1 MQQQSISISRVLVT
15 AAAFVVVIA
24 GMKAASSLL
33 VPFLLS
39 GFIAIIT
46 APSMFWLQRKG
57 VPAWLAILSVI
68 LLVLICVLLVSGL
81 IGTSI
86 RDFKN
91 NLPEFQVQIDGFLA
105 TATNWLE
112 ALDIDTASL
121 EIKNIFNPGSAMRLV
136 AAGLSSLQTVL
147 TNGFLLLM
155 TVAFMLMEASSL
167 PSKLKAIMGDHEDS
181 LDTFDRFISDVKQYM
196 ALKTLISL
204 ATGIIVAVFLYLTGV
219 SYPLLW
225 GLLAFLL
232 NYIPNIGSI
241 IAAIPPVIL
250 ALIQLG
256 LIKAVIVAGGF
267 LVVNIVMGSIV
278 EPRFM
283 GRGVG
288 LSTLVVFLSLLFW
301 GWVLGPVGM
310 LLSVPLTITAKIALA
325 SFDESRWLAILLGPD
340 ISAVKSIGVESAT
353 LDSDVD

>member
-1 MQQQSISISRVLVT
+1 MQSKNLSISRVFVT

-39 GFIAIIT
+39 AFIAIIT
-46 APSMFWLQRKG
+46 APFMFWLQRKG
-57 VPAWLAILSVI
+57 IPAWLAILSVI
-68 LLVLICVLLVSGL
+68 LLVLVCILLVSGL
-81 IGTSI
+81 IGTSM

-91 NLPEFQVQIDGFLA
+91 NLPEFQKQIDGVLA
-105 TATNWLE
+105 TASHWLE
-112 ALDIDTASL
+112 VLEIDTESL

-136 AAGLSSLQTVL
+136 AAGLSSFQTVL
-147 TNGFLLLM
+147 TNGFLLIM

-167 PSKLKAIMGDHEDS
+167 PSKLKAILGDHENS
-181 LDTFDRFISDVKQYM
+181 LETFDRFIADVKQYM
-196 ALKTLISL
+196 ALKTLVSL
-204 ATGIIVAVFLYLTGV
+204 VTGTIVAVFLYLTGV

-256 LIKAVIVAGGF
+256 LIKSVIVAGGF

-310 LLSVPLTITAKIALA
+310 LLSVPLTITAKIALD
-325 SFDESRWLAILLGPD
+325 SFEESRWLAILLGPD
-340 ISAVKSIGVESAT
+340 ISTAKSIKAESSPQDIDA
-353 LDSDVD
+353 S

>member
-1 MQQQSISISRVLVT
+1 MQPQNVSISRVLVT

-33 VPFLLS
+33 VSFLLS
-39 GFIAIIT
+39 GFIAIIM

-68 LLVLICVLLVSGL
+68 SLVLICVLLVSGL
-81 IGTSI
+81 IGTSM

-91 NLPEFQVQIDGFLA
+91 NMPEFQKQIDGILA
-105 TATNWLE
+105 TAINWLE
-112 ALDIDTASL
+112 ALNIDTASL
-121 EIKNIFNPGSAMRLV
+121 KLRNIFDPGSAMRLV
-136 AAGLSSLQTVL
+136 VVGLSSFQTVL

-167 PSKLKAIMGDHEDS
+167 PSKLKAIVGDHENS
-181 LDTFDRFISDVKQYM
+181 LDTFDQFITDVKQYM

-204 ATGIIVAVFLYLTGV
+204 ATGSIVAVFLYITGV

-256 LIKAVIVAGGF
+256 SIKAVIVAGGF
-267 LVVNIVMGSIV
+267 LVVNVVMANIV

-325 SFDESRWLAILLGPD
+325 SYEESRWLAILLGPD
-340 ISAVKSIGVESAT
+340 ISVEKSIEVESVT
-353 LDSDVD
+353 QNSDAD